1 MQPVTMDQIAR
12 KLNLD
17 QSTVSL
23 ALRNSPR
30 VSAST
35 KERVRAAA
43 NRMGYK
49 TNPFVAALMR
59 MRRSRSKTPQVP
71 VVAWISCWDTP
82 DRWMAV
88 PSFKAFHAG
97 ARERL
102 HASGFRLEH
111 FWLDYKTMTPS
122 RLSSILWNRGISR
135 LIIAPVP
142 NHRSTLDLDWEKFS
156 AVAIGPSLHCPQL
169 DNVQSAYY
177 DAITQA
183 FTRCSELG
191 YRRVGLAIDTDELNR
206 FNKRFLASY
215 LVNCPAVGK
224 QRKLEIFTEPLGSA
238 AGAKAFKTWLR
249 RNQPDVVVTLS
260 RHCGQSCRQF
270 MRAEGLKV
278 PQDIGIVILS
288 CHTQDDQF
296 SGIYQFPELIG
307 AQAAEILVRKVL
319 MNEVGVPEHPL
330 RLTLAGV
337 WNPGT
342 TLREQAGHPAG
353 STPRARKTSSR
364 TSHRPARTRTSKP
377 RQVPIER

>member
-43 NRMGYK
+43 NQMGYK

-59 MRRSRSKTPQVP
+59 MRRSRSKAPQVP

-102 HASGFRLEH
+102 QASGFRLEQ

-122 RLSSILWNRGISR
+122 RLSSILWNRGISG

-142 NHRSTLDLDWEKFS
+142 NDRSTLDLDWEKFS
-156 AVAIGPSLHCPQL
+156 SVSIGPSLHSPEL
-169 DNVQSAYY
+169 DNVQSATY
-177 DAITQA
+177 DTITQA
-183 FTRCSELG
+183 FARCSELG
-191 YRRVGLAIDTDELNR
+191 YSRVGLALNNDELNR

-215 LVNCPAVGK
+215 LVNCPAVGN
-224 QRKLEIFTEPLGSA
+224 QRKLEIFTETLGSSS
-238 AGAKAFKTWLR
+238 GVKAFKTWLR

-260 RHCGQSCRQF
+260 RHCGQSCRQLI
-270 MRAEGLKV
+270 RAEGLKV

-288 CHTQDDQF
+288 CHARDDQF
-296 SGIYQFPELIG
+296 SGIYQFPELMG

-319 MNEVGVPEHPL
+319 MNEVGIPEHPL
-330 RLTLAGV
+330 RLTLAGA

-342 TLREQAGHPAG
+342 TLREQAGHPDE
-353 STPRARKTSSR
+353 STRRAQKTPSR
-364 TSHRPARTRTSKP
+364 TSCRPARTRA
-377 RQVPIER
+377 